1 MKVEK
6 LEQDKKQSEICSEQA
21 LVEKLRGLPFVP
33 RTYDL
38 GVIKSTEKKKYSAM
52 IMDLLGRSLKAQ
64 L

>member
-38 GVIKSTEKKKYSAM
+38 GVI
-52 IMDLLGRSLKAQ
+52 
-64 L
+64 